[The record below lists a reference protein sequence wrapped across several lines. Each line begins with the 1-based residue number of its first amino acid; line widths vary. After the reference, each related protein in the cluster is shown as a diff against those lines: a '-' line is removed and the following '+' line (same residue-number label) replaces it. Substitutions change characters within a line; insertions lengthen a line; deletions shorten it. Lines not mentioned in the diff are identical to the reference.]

1 MKNPR
6 KAHVG
11 KSPGERKQY
20 ERLLKT
26 KQAEDP
32 TDEEYESTPT
42 DSVVQEEVGKVA
54 STPQKLKPY
63 KPEHPV
69 PWRDI
74 MIGFITVAIV
84 GVFGF
89 FAMSLNR
96 EVGVLSEKYES
107 TKSDVSRI
115 EANYNSVRQ
124 EVEGVKI
131 DVEVIKRNTGRRP

>member
-20 ERLLKT
+20 GRLLKS

-32 TDEEYESTPT
+32 TDEEYESSPT
-42 DSVVQEEVGKVA
+42 DSIVQEEVGKIA
-54 STPQKLKPY
+54 ATPQQLKPY
-63 KPEHPV
+63 KPEHAI

-74 MIGFITVAIV
+74 TIGLITVAIV

-107 TKSDVSRI
+107 TKSDFSRLD
-115 EANYNSVRQ
+115 ANYNTVRQ
-124 EVEGVKI
+124 EVQNVRV
-131 DVEVIKRNTGRRP
+131 DVEIIKRNTGRRP